1 MREAVGEMNSEHL
14 KNYRWLHGLRV
25 REGGMKF
32 CKLIT
37 LVLSSIFLLANVKS
51 YLQERAI
58 SERKNYPR
66 KILGSSY
73 STVLNTNNIT
83 AWVQDDGLFPPK
95 VPRGQNEWNGE
106 FRKGSGVG
114 VIFQEGIV
122 FGGLVH
128 DNQPVTVRICGS
140 AYGTG
145 MQAGKILSDA
155 SGNVTG
161 AENPSDLDVRI
172 WRVRSDVRP
181 GQTVVPGVKRS
192 RYHVDYAS
200 AGLNRPDSFRQ

>member
-1 MREAVGEMNSEHL
+1 MNSEHL
-14 KNYRWLHGLRV
+14 KNYRWRHGLRV

-32 CKLIT
+32 CRLIP
-37 LVLSSIFLLANVKS
+37 LVLSSTFLFASVKS
-51 YLQERAI
+51 YSQDGAI
-58 SERKNYPR
+58 SGRENYPR
-66 KILGSSY
+66 KILGAPY
-73 STVLNTNNIT
+73 STLLNINNIT

-140 AYGTG
+140 A
-145 MQAGKILSDA
+145 
-155 SGNVTG
+155 
-161 AENPSDLDVRI
+161 
-172 WRVRSDVRP
+172 
-181 GQTVVPGVKRS
+181 
-192 RYHVDYAS
+192 
-200 AGLNRPDSFRQ
+200 